1 MDRFRI
7 LLFLCC
13 LHPSVAD
20 YSKDQH
26 EYFMFSD
33 FWCYIP
39 SKNPEEVQY
48 LIDWYFN
55 MEFTMQYNSSAG
67 RWTGFT
73 PAGLI
78 TAAAFNADK
87 HDVLQRLLERKLICQ
102 RSVEIIYEMTENA
115 TVEPSVS
122 LQTVEDSDPML
133 ECSALDFYPRDIR
146 LTWFSNGQ
154 EVTEGVTFSEV
165 LTNGDWTYQAHAYLT
180 LTPGHQDQIS
190 CMVEHASFREPK
202 LYNWESSMNQTDHKY
217 IIGGVCALL
226 LGAVFLCVGIIHN
239 KWKRR
244 SLAV

>member
-1 MDRFRI
+1 MDTFRF

-13 LHPSVAD
+13 CLSSEAD

-87 HDVLQRLLERKLICQ
+87 HDVLQRLLERKLVCQ
-102 RSVEIIYEMTENA
+102 KSVDMVYNA
-115 TVEPSVS
+115 TEEATVKPSVN
-122 LQTVEDSDPML
+122 LQVFEDNNSIL
-133 ECSALDFYPRDIR
+133 ECSALDFYPKDIR

-165 LTNGDWTYQAHAYLT
+165 LPNGDWTYQAHAYLT
-180 LTPGHQDQIS
+180 LTPGHQDHIS
-190 CMVEHASFREPK
+190 CMVEHASLKEPK
-202 LYNWESSMNQTDHKY
+202 LYNWESSMNQIDRDY

-226 LGAVFLCVGIIHN
+226 LGAVFLCVGVTYYKR
-239 KWKRR
+239 KWN
-244 SLAV
+244 SFAV